1 MKEVELKRIGVKSI
15 IKASIIVLGSLGLM
29 TDIISKIILKIIAA
43 LSIPTTATGDVIS
56 TYVYRVSP
64 NVGGSSTEFVFSILS
79 ILHFTIYGIVISIV
93 ITLIA
98 CFFNFTCNIIGGIKI
113 YIK

>member
-1 MKEVELKRIGVKSI
+1 MKEVELKRIGVNSI
-15 IKASIIVLGSLGLM
+15 FKASIIVLGSLGLM
-29 TDIISKIILKIIAA
+29 TDIISKIIFRIISA
-43 LSIPTTATGDVIS
+43 LSMGATASGDIIS

-79 ILHFTIYGIVISIV
+79 ILHFTIYGIVISII

-98 CFFNFTCNIIGGIKI
+98 FFFNLICNIIGGIKI